1 MSQQT
6 STTEDE
12 TPIQPTTNSPTALP
26 KPFWV
31 GLAFALAAF
40 VVHLSSTRT
49 SGVNGV
55 VVECSYMDYF
65 ALLAAVAVAVCAV
78 AVAKAAFARH
88 NPWSKI
94 ARPTRG
100 LLFGASAVLLV
111 FAVVHVLRGL
121 GMLGGPC

>member
-1 MSQQT
+1 
-6 STTEDE
+6 
-12 TPIQPTTNSPTALP
+12 
-26 KPFWV
+26 
-31 GLAFALAAF
+31 
-40 VVHLSSTRT
+40 
-49 SGVNGV
+49 
-55 VVECSYMDYF
+55 MDYF
-65 ALLAAVAVAVCAV
+65 ALLAAVAVAACAV
-78 AVAKAAFARH
+78 AVAKTAFARH